1 MIRTTHFHYP
11 SARDG
16 CSIHALEWAPEGP
29 PRGIVHLV
37 HGISEHIGRYDE
49 TARFLAEHGFLV
61 CGEDHL
67 GHGRTVTDGSYGFF
81 APENG
86 WTLAARDVRALRKLE
101 GARHPNL
108 PYFLL
113 GHSMGSFLTRTYL
126 ILWPGTVSGAV
137 LMGTGQEPAPLVAL
151 GKRISA
157 LECRRLGPRG
167 VSPLVHTLSLGAYNR
182 RFRPSRTPS
191 DWLSRDPAEVD
202 TFLADPLCQSRP
214 TVSLFRDMMGGL
226 QLIARRD
233 QLARMD
239 PSVPVCF
246 LSGQEDPVGGMGR
259 GVEQVVRMFQ
269 DAGCRDLSLH
279 LYPGARHELFHEQNR
294 REVWA
299 DLLDWLEDRL
309 PPSGP
314 LDGGTPN
321 G

>member
-151 GKRISA
+151 GERISA

-202 TFLADPLCQSRP
+202 AFLADPLCQSRP

>member
-16 CSIHALEWAPEGP
+16 CSIHALEWSPEGP
-29 PRGIVHLV
+29 PRGIVQLV

-67 GHGRTVTDGSYGFF
+67 GHGRTVSDGSYGFF

-86 WTLAARDVRALRKLE
+86 WTLAARDIRALRKLE

-151 GKRISA
+151 GRLISA

-167 VSPLVHTLSLGAYNR
+167 VSPLVHTLSLGAYNG
-182 RFRPSRTPS
+182 RFRPNRTSS

-202 TFLADPLCQSRP
+202 AFLADPLCQPRP
-214 TVSLFRDMMGGL
+214 TVSLFRDMMRAL
-226 QLIARRD
+226 QFIARRD
-233 QLARMD
+233 QMARMD

-259 GVEQVVRMFQ
+259 SVEKVVRMFR
-269 DAGCRDLSLH
+269 DAGCRDLSVH

-294 REVWA
+294 QEVWA
-299 DLLDWLEDRL
+299 DLLNWLEGRL
-309 PPSGP
+309 PISKP
-314 LDGGTPN
+314 LDGETPN
-321 G
+321 S

>member
-202 TFLADPLCQSRP
+202 AFLADPLCQSRP

-246 LSGQEDPVGGMGR
+246 LSGQGDPVGGMGR

>member
-202 TFLADPLCQSRP
+202 AFLADPLCQSRP

-269 DAGCRDLSLH
+269 DADCRDLSLH

>member
-151 GKRISA
+151 GKPWSA
-157 LECRRLGPRG
+157 AAWVPVGSVRWYTPCPLARTTGASAPAAPPPTGSPGTRRRWTPF
-167 VSPLVHTLSLGAYNR
+167 SP
-182 RFRPSRTPS
+182 TPS
-191 DWLSRDPAEVD
+191 ASPA
-202 TFLADPLCQSRP
+202 
-214 TVSLFRDMMGGL
+214 
-226 QLIARRD
+226 
-233 QLARMD
+233 
-239 PSVPVCF
+239 
-246 LSGQEDPVGGMGR
+246 
-259 GVEQVVRMFQ
+259 
-269 DAGCRDLSLH
+269 
-279 LYPGARHELFHEQNR
+279 
-294 REVWA
+294 
-299 DLLDWLEDRL
+299 
-309 PPSGP
+309 PPSP
-314 LDGGTPN
+314 CSGT
-321 G
+321 

>member
-67 GHGRTVTDGSYGFF
+67 GHGRTVTDGSHGFF

-202 TFLADPLCQSRP
+202 AFPA
-214 TVSLFRDMMGGL
+214 
-226 QLIARRD
+226 
-233 QLARMD
+233 
-239 PSVPVCF
+239 
-246 LSGQEDPVGGMGR
+246 
-259 GVEQVVRMFQ
+259 
-269 DAGCRDLSLH
+269 
-279 LYPGARHELFHEQNR
+279 
-294 REVWA
+294 
-299 DLLDWLEDRL
+299 
-309 PPSGP
+309 PPSP
-314 LDGGTPN
+314 CSGT
-321 G
+321 

>member
-49 TARFLAEHGFLV
+49 TARFLAEHGLLV

-202 TFLADPLCQSRP
+202 AFLADPLCQSRP

>member
-29 PRGIVHLV
+29 PRGIVQLV

-61 CGEDHL
+61 CGGDHL

-101 GARHPNL
+101 GAHHPKL

-167 VSPLVHTLSLGAYNR
+167 VSPLVHTLSL
-182 RFRPSRTPS
+182 
-191 DWLSRDPAEVD
+191 
-202 TFLADPLCQSRP
+202 
-214 TVSLFRDMMGGL
+214 
-226 QLIARRD
+226 I
-233 QLARMD
+233 
-239 PSVPVCF
+239 
-246 LSGQEDPVGGMGR
+246 
-259 GVEQVVRMFQ
+259 
-269 DAGCRDLSLH
+269 H
-279 LYPGARHELFHEQNR
+279 I
-294 REVWA
+294 
-299 DLLDWLEDRL
+299 
-309 PPSGP
+309 
-314 LDGGTPN
+314 
-321 G
+321 

>member
-11 SARDG
+11 STRDG
-16 CSIHALEWAPEGP
+16 CSIHALEWSPEGP
-29 PRGIVHLV
+29 PRGIVQLV

-67 GHGRTVTDGSYGFF
+67 GHGRTVSDGSYGFF

-86 WTLAARDVRALRKLE
+86 WTLAARDIRALRKLE

-151 GKRISA
+151 GRLISA

-167 VSPLVHTLSLGAYNR
+167 VRPLVHTLSLGAYNR
-182 RFRPSRTPS
+182 RFRPNRTPS

-202 TFLADPLCQSRP
+202 AFLADPLCQPRP
-214 TVSLFRDMMGGL
+214 TVSLFRDMMRAL
-226 QLIARRD
+226 QFIARRD

-259 GVEQVVRMFQ
+259 GVEKVVRMFR
-269 DAGCRDLSLH
+269 DAGCRNLSVR

-299 DLLDWLEDRL
+299 DLLNWLEGRL
-309 PPSGP
+309 PIFKP
-314 LDGGTPN
+314 LDGETPN
-321 G
+321 S

>member
-202 TFLADPLCQSRP
+202 AFLADPLC
-214 TVSLFRDMMGGL
+214 RDMMGGL

>member
-191 DWLSRDPAEVD
+191 DRLSRDPAEVD
-202 TFLADPLCQSRP
+202 AFLADPLCQSRP

>member
-29 PRGIVHLV
+29 PRGIVQLV

-67 GHGRTVTDGSYGFF
+67 GHGRTVSDGSYGFF

-86 WTLAARDVRALRKLE
+86 WTLAARDIRALRKLE

-151 GKRISA
+151 GRLISA

-182 RFRPSRTPS
+182 RFRPNRTPS

-202 TFLADPLCQSRP
+202 AFLADPLCQPRP
-214 TVSLFRDMMGGL
+214 TVSLFRDMMRAL
-226 QLIARRD
+226 QFIARRD

-259 GVEQVVRMFQ
+259 GVEKVVRMFR
-269 DAGCRDLSLH
+269 DAGCRNLSVR

-299 DLLDWLEDRL
+299 DLLNWLEGRL
-309 PPSGP
+309 PIFKP
-314 LDGGTPN
+314 LDGETPN
-321 G
+321 S

>member
-81 APENG
+81 APEYG
-86 WTLAARDVRALRKLE
+86 WTVAARDVRALRKLE

-202 TFLADPLCQSRP
+202 AFLADPLCQSRP

>member
-1 MIRTTHFHYP
+1 MTQTKEFSYP
-11 SARDG
+11 SSDG
-16 CSIHALEWAPEGP
+16 VHTIHAQEWFPQSSPIAVIQ
-29 PRGIVHLV
+29 IVHGV
-37 HGISEHIGRYDE
+37 AEHIGRYQHLAQFL
-49 TARFLAEHGFLV
+49 TAYGFVV

-86 WTLAARDVRALRKLE
+86 WTLAARDVRALRTLE

-202 TFLADPLCQSRP
+202 AFLADPLCQSRP

>member
-202 TFLADPLCQSRP
+202 AFLADPLCQSRP

-239 PSVPVCF
+239 PSVPGCF

>member
-202 TFLADPLCQSRP
+202 AFLADPLCQSRP

-259 GVEQVVRMFQ
+259 GVEQVVRIFQ

>member
-167 VSPLVHTLSLGAYNR
+167 VSPLVHNLSLGAYNR

-202 TFLADPLCQSRP
+202 AFLADPLCQSRP

>member
-191 DWLSRDPAEVD
+191 DWLSRDSAEVD
-202 TFLADPLCQSRP
+202 AFLADPLCQSRP

>member
-202 TFLADPLCQSRP
+202 AFLADPLCQSRP

-309 PPSGP
+309 PLSGP

>member
-16 CSIHALEWAPEGP
+16 CSIHALEWSPEGP
-29 PRGIVHLV
+29 PRGIVQLV

-67 GHGRTVTDGSYGFF
+67 GHGRTVSDGSYGFF

-86 WTLAARDVRALRKLE
+86 WTLAARDIRALRKLE

-151 GKRISA
+151 GRLISA
-157 LECRRLGPRG
+157 LECRHLGPRG

-182 RFRPSRTPS
+182 RFRPNRTPS

-202 TFLADPLCQSRP
+202 AFLADPLCQPRP
-214 TVSLFRDMMGGL
+214 TVSLFRDMMRAL
-226 QLIARRD
+226 QFIARRD

-259 GVEQVVRMFQ
+259 GVEKVVRMFR
-269 DAGCRDLSLH
+269 DAGCRNLSVR

-299 DLLDWLEDRL
+299 DLLNWLEGRL
-309 PPSGP
+309 PIFKP
-314 LDGGTPN
+314 LDGETPN
-321 G
+321 S

>member
-202 TFLADPLCQSRP
+202 AFLPLCQSRP

>member
-113 GHSMGSFLTRTYL
+113 GHSLGSFLTRTYL

-202 TFLADPLCQSRP
+202 AFLADPLCQSRP

>member
-202 TFLADPLCQSRP
+202 AFLADPLCQSRP

-299 DLLDWLEDRL
+299 DLLDWLEDL
-309 PPSGP
+309 S
-314 LDGGTPN
+314 LIHI
-321 G
+321 

>member
-1 MIRTTHFHYP
+1 MVIKQEFTFP
-11 SARDG
+11 SSDG
-16 CSIHALEWAPEGP
+16 VHTVAAAWWRPEGP

-67 GHGRTVTDGSYGFF
+67 GHGRTVTDGSHGFF

-202 TFLADPLCQSRP
+202 AFLADPLCQSRP

>member
-151 GKRISA
+151 GKLISA

-202 TFLADPLCQSRP
+202 AFLADPLCQSRP

>member
-202 TFLADPLCQSRP
+202 AFLADPLCQSRP
-214 TVSLFRDMMGGL
+214 TVSLCRDMMGGL

>member
-61 CGEDHL
+61 CGADHL

-202 TFLADPLCQSRP
+202 AFLADPLCQSRP

-269 DAGCRDLSLH
+269 DAGCRDLSLP

>member
-202 TFLADPLCQSRP
+202 AFLADPLCQSRP

-246 LSGQEDPVGGMGR
+246 LSGQEGPVGGMGR

>member
-1 MIRTTHFHYP
+1 MIRTTHFRYP

-16 CSIHALEWAPEGP
+16 CSIHAQEWAPEGP
-29 PRGIVHLV
+29 PRGIVQLV

-49 TARFLAEHGFLV
+49 TARFLAEHGLLV
-61 CGEDHL
+61 CGGDHL
-67 GHGRTVTDGSYGFF
+67 GHGQTAADGSYGFF

-86 WTLAARDVRALRKLE
+86 WS
-101 GARHPNL
+101 
-108 PYFLL
+108 L

-137 LMGTGQEPAPLVAL
+137 LMGTGQEPAPLIAL
-151 GKRISA
+151 GRRAAA

-167 VSPLVHTLSLGAYNR
+167 VSPLVHSLSLGAYNR
-182 RFRPSRTPS
+182 RFRPNRTAS
-191 DWLSRDPAEVD
+191 DWLSRDPAEAD
-202 TFLADPLCQSRP
+202 AFLADPLCQFRP

-233 QLARMD
+233 QLERMD

-246 LSGQEDPVGGMGR
+246 LSGREDPVGGMGR
-259 GVEQVVRMFQ
+259 GVEKVVQMFRS
-269 DAGCRDLSLH
+269 AGCRDLSVH

-294 REVWA
+294 QEVWN
-299 DLLDWLEDRL
+299 DLLDWLEGRL
-309 PPSGP
+309 PPAEP

-321 G
+321 S

>member
-126 ILWPGTVSGAV
+126 SLWPGTVSGAV

-202 TFLADPLCQSRP
+202 AFLADPLCQSRP

>member
-167 VSPLVHTLSLGAYNR
+167 VSPLVHTLSLSAYNR

-202 TFLADPLCQSRP
+202 AFLADPLCQSRP

>member
-29 PRGIVHLV
+29 PRGIVQLV

-67 GHGRTVTDGSYGFF
+67 GHGRTVTDGSHGFF

-191 DWLSRDPAEVD
+191 DWLSRDPGEVD
-202 TFLADPLCQSRP
+202 AFLADPLCQSRP